1 MIIYREA
8 NSTGEYI
15 LDVQRTISEKILS
28 NASGKPARA
37 NDFVIARV
45 HSAMAH
51 DGTSVLG
58 VQAFEAMGADSVWD
72 PNRVA
77 IVFDHIAPASTE
89 IAATLQNTI
98 RAWTKRQGITHF
110 FDVGEGICHQLMV
123 EHGLALPGTVVVGAD
138 SHSCTYGALGAFAT
152 GVGATDIAE
161 VFATGKLWFKVP
173 ETLKIVISGKLRAY
187 VSAKDVVLK
196 IAGMI
201 GADGASY
208 KALEFYGTT
217 IADIS
222 MEGRLSI
229 SNMAIEV
236 GAKAGIIPPDR
247 ITTEYLARVQPQL
260 GFTPCY
266 ADVGASY
273 TDELYVKVND
283 LGPQIACPHEVD
295 NVTDVED
302 VVGTPIDQVFIGS
315 CTNGRF
321 EDLKEAATILRG
333 ETVAVR
339 TIIVPASKNVLLTCV
354 RTGVLE
360 TLIEAGATICSPG
373 CGPCLGAHNGVLGHG
388 EACLSTSNR
397 NFKGRMGADGLIYLA
412 SPATAAATALAGEIA
427 DPRQL

>member
-1 MIIYREA
+1 
-8 NSTGEYI
+8 
-15 LDVQRTISEKILS
+15 
-28 NASGKPARA
+28 
-37 NDFVIARV
+37 
-45 HSAMAH
+45 
-51 DGTSVLG
+51 GTSVLG
-58 VQAFEAMGADSVWD
+58 VQAFEAMGANSVWD
-72 PNRVA
+72 PNKVA

-89 IAATLQNTI
+89 IAATLQNII
-98 RAWTKRQGITHF
+98 RAWTKRQSITHF

-161 VFATGKLWFKVP
+161 VFATGTLWFKVP
-173 ETLKIVISGKLRAY
+173 ETLKIVISGKLRTY
-187 VSAKDVVLK
+187 VSAKDVILK

-217 IADIS
+217 ITDIS

-247 ITTEYLARVQPQL
+247 KTIEYLERIQPHL
-260 GFTPCY
+260 SFTPCY
-266 ADVGASY
+266 ADDGASY
-273 TDELYVKVND
+273 TDELYVTVND

-295 NVTDVED
+295 KVTDVED

-321 EDLKEAATILRG
+321 EDLKEAASILRG
-333 ETVAVR
+333 ETVSVR
-339 TIIVPASKNVLLTCV
+339 TIIVPASKHVLLTCI

-360 TLIEAGATICSPG
+360 TLIKAGATICSPG
-373 CGPCLGAHNGVLGHG
+373 CGPCLGAHNGVLGYG
-388 EACLSTSNR
+388 ETCLSTSNR

-412 SPATAAATALAGEIA
+412 SPATAAATAIAGEIA

>member
-1 MIIYREA
+1 MDA
-8 NSTGEYI
+8 
-15 LDVQRTISEKILS
+15 QRTISEKILS

-37 NDFVIARV
+37 NDFVLAHV
-45 HSAMAH
+45 HAAMAH

-58 VQAFEAMGADSVWD
+58 VRAFEAMGADSVWD
-72 PNRVA
+72 PNKVV

-89 IAATLQNTI
+89 EAATLQHMI
-98 RAWTKRQGITHF
+98 RAWTTRQGITHF

-161 VFATGKLWFKVP
+161 VFATGTLWFKVP
-173 ETLKIVISGKLRAY
+173 ETLKIVINGKLSAY
-187 VSAKDVVLK
+187 VGAKDVILK

-208 KALEFYGTT
+208 KALEFYGST

-236 GAKAGIIPPDR
+236 GAKVGIIPPDR
-247 ITTEYLARVQPQL
+247 KTIEYLDRIQPPL
-260 GFTPCY
+260 SFAPCY
-266 ADVGASY
+266 ADEGAAY
-273 TDELYVKVND
+273 TDELYVTIDD
-283 LGPQIACPHEVD
+283 LGPQVACPHEVD
-295 NVTDVED
+295 NVKNVED
-302 VVGTPIDQVFIGS
+302 VAGTPIDQVFIGS

-321 EDLKEAATILRG
+321 EDLMEAATILRG

-339 TIIVPASKNVLLTCV
+339 TIIVPASKQVLLTCL
-354 RTGVLE
+354 RTGILE

-388 EACLSTSNR
+388 ETCLSTSNR
-397 NFKGRMGADGLIYLA
+397 NFKGRMGADGLVYLA

-427 DPRQL
+427 DPRRR

>member
-1 MIIYREA
+1 M
-8 NSTGEYI
+8 
-15 LDVQRTISEKILS
+15 DVHRTISEKILS
-28 NASGKPARA
+28 NASGKPVRA
-37 NDFVIARV
+37 DDFVIARV

-58 VQAFEAMGADSVWD
+58 VQAFEAMGVDSVWD

-89 IAATLQNTI
+89 IAATLQGTV
-98 RAWTKRQGITHF
+98 RAWTKSKGITHF
-110 FDVGEGICHQLMV
+110 FDVGEGICHQLVV
-123 EHGLALPGTVVVGAD
+123 EQGLALPGTLIVGAD
-138 SHSCTYGALGAFAT
+138 SHSCTYGAIGAFAT

-173 ETLKIVISGKLRAY
+173 QTIKIVISGKLGAY
-187 VSAKDVVLK
+187 VSAKDVILK

-222 MEGRLSI
+222 MDGRLTI

-247 ITTEYLARVQPQL
+247 ITIEYLKRIQPQL

-266 ADVGASY
+266 ADDGASY
-273 TDELYVKVND
+273 ADELYVNVNN

-295 NVTDVED
+295 NVKGVEE
-302 VVGTPIDQVFIGS
+302 VAGTPIDQVFIGS
-315 CTNGRF
+315 CANGRF
-321 EDLKEAATILRG
+321 EDLKVAARILSG

-339 TIIVPASKNVLLTCV
+339 TIIVPASKSVLLTCI
-354 RTGVLE
+354 RTGILE
-360 TLIEAGATICSPG
+360 TLIEAGATVCSPG
-373 CGPCLGAHNGVLGHG
+373 CGPCLGAHNGVLGKG

-397 NFKGRMGADGLIYLA
+397 NFKGRMGANGLIYLA
-412 SPATAAATALAGEIA
+412 SPATASATALAGEIA
-427 DPRQL
+427 DPRQH

>member
-1 MIIYREA
+1 MDA
-8 NSTGEYI
+8 
-15 LDVQRTISEKILS
+15 QRTISEKILS

-37 NDFVIARV
+37 NDFVLAQV
-45 HSAMAH
+45 HAAMAH

-58 VQAFEAMGADSVWD
+58 VRAFEAMGADSVWD
-72 PNRVA
+72 PNKVV

-89 IAATLQNTI
+89 AAATLQHTI

-161 VFATGKLWFKVP
+161 VFATGTLWFKVP
-173 ETLKIVISGKLRAY
+173 ETLKIVINGKLRAY
-187 VSAKDVVLK
+187 VGAKDVILK

-208 KALEFYGTT
+208 KALEFYGST

-236 GAKAGIIPPDR
+236 GAKVGIIPPDR
-247 ITTEYLARVQPQL
+247 KTIEYLDRIQPPL
-260 GFTPCY
+260 SFTPCY
-266 ADVGASY
+266 ADEGAAY
-273 TDELYVKVND
+273 TDELYVTIDD
-283 LGPQIACPHEVD
+283 LGPQVACPHEVD
-295 NVTDVED
+295 NVKDVED
-302 VVGTPIDQVFIGS
+302 VAGTPIDQVFIGS

-321 EDLKEAATILRG
+321 EDLMEAATILRG

-339 TIIVPASKNVLLTCV
+339 TIIVPASKHVLLTCL
-354 RTGVLE
+354 RTGILE
-360 TLIEAGATICSPG
+360 TLVEAGATICSPG
-373 CGPCLGAHNGVLGHG
+373 CGPCLGAHNGVLGYG
-388 EACLSTSNR
+388 ETCLSTSNR

-427 DPRQL
+427 DPRRR

>member
-1 MIIYREA
+1 
-8 NSTGEYI
+8 
-15 LDVQRTISEKILS
+15 
-28 NASGKPARA
+28 
-37 NDFVIARV
+37 
-45 HSAMAH
+45 MAH

-89 IAATLQNTI
+89 IAAALQNTI

-173 ETLKIVISGKLRAY
+173 ETLKIVISGKLRTY

-236 GAKAGIIPPDR
+236 GAKVGIIPPDR
-247 ITTEYLARVQPQL
+247 KTIEYLDRIQPPL
-260 GFTPCY
+260 SFTPCY
-266 ADVGASY
+266 ADEGAAY
-273 TDELYVKVND
+273 TDELYVTIDD
-283 LGPQIACPHEVD
+283 LGPQVACPHEVD
-295 NVTDVED
+295 NVKDVED
-302 VVGTPIDQVFIGS
+302 VAGTPIDQVFIGS

-321 EDLKEAATILRG
+321 EDLMEAATILRG

-339 TIIVPASKNVLLTCV
+339 TIIVPASKHVLLTCL
-354 RTGVLE
+354 RTGILE

-388 EACLSTSNR
+388 ETCLSTSNR
-397 NFKGRMGADGLIYLA
+397 NFKGRMGADGLVYLA

-427 DPRQL
+427 DPRRR